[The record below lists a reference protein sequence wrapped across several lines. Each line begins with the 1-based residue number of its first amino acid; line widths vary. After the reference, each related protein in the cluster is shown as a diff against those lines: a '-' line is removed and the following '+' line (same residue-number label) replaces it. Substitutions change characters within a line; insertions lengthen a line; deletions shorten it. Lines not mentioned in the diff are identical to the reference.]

1 MNDRQDILKEI
12 KQSVI
17 SVDENAEVI
26 LFGSRA
32 RGDYHDESDW
42 DVLVLIDNEQ
52 SDWRF
57 KQKLMSAIYETELK
71 WGQIITPII
80 LNKNFWKN
88 QSSSFLYKEIGKDGI
103 PLL

>member
-1 MNDRQDILKEI
+1 MNKEQDILKEI

-17 SVDENAEVI
+17 SIDENAEVI
-26 LFGSRA
+26 LYGSRA

-57 KQKLMSAIYETELK
+57 KQKLMSALYQTELK
-71 WGQIITPII
+71 HRQIITPII
-80 LNKNFWKN
+80 RNKKFW
-88 QSSSFLYKEIGKDGI
+88 QELQATPLFKEVEKDGVKI
-103 PLL
+103 

>member
-1 MNDRQDILKEI
+1 LNDRQNILKEI

-17 SVDENAEVI
+17 SIDENAEVI

-42 DVLVLIDNEQ
+42 DVLVLIDKEQ

-57 KQKLMSAIYETELK
+57 KQKLMSALYETELE

-80 LNKNFWKN
+80 RNKKFW
-88 QSSSFLYKEIGKDGI
+88 QELQATSLFKEVEKDGVKI
-103 PLL
+103 